1 MFKNYIKTALRNI
14 SRQKGY
20 VFINI
25 LGLAIGIASSMLIA
39 VYIFSELSYD
49 QHHHKKDRIYRVY
62 LDGKINNQE
71 MLGAWTP
78 SPMAFTVKDKFP
90 EVEEAVRINAWDETI
105 IRYEDRTFVEDAFI
119 AADSTFFKVFT
130 APLIKGNPNT
140 ALTKPHTV
148 VITQSTARK
157 IFGNQPA
164 MGKSIKVG
172 SHETYHEVTGIMKDM
187 PRTSHFDC
195 NMVGSFITSD
205 RSSQGNWL
213 SNNLA
218 TYLLL
223 ARNTSANQVED
234 KFPDLLRKN
243 AGPILEEF
251 LGLSFDEFLEKGNR
265 YAYHLQPLT
274 EIHLNPEIEGGMKPA
289 HDKKYI
295 YIFSVVALM
304 LIVIA
309 AINYM
314 NLSTAR
320 ASNRAKEVGLRKVA
334 GSTKR
339 MLVRQFLTE
348 SVIMAFMALILAVI
362 IVQVLLPYFNNLIN
376 TSLTLNYID
385 QWYYIPVLLA
395 LALLIGL
402 LAGSY
407 PAFYLAAFRP
417 TSVLS
422 GDVKSG
428 ARNKRIRSTLVV
440 SQFVISAALILG
452 TIVISRQTT
461 YMLNKDLGFDKDNL
475 LVIRRISVLE
485 DQIGTFKAE
494 VNKIPGVVNSTH
506 STMVPG
512 HPNNNN
518 AYQLESQP
526 RDETYVF
533 DTNWADEDFLDV
545 YGIEMV
551 SGRFFT
557 EDLSKDLH
565 TCIVNQKSLKDYPI
579 EDPYSER
586 ILRPGGSEEEGLQ
599 LESFQIA
606 GVLKDFHI
614 RSLHRPISPYLIL
627 PASEDQQWGYLSV
640 KVSPEGMSQTVDRI
654 EQTWKK
660 FTDNDP
666 MLYFFMDNEYASLY
680 QEEQRSSSLAVAFAV
695 LTIFI
700 ASLGLFG
707 LTSYTAEQRT
717 REIGIRKAMGSS
729 VSGIVQMIG
738 KETLRLILLALVI
751 SWPLAYYFL
760 VNWLTNYPYRVSLQP
775 WDFIATLLII
785 VVVAFITIS
794 YQTIRAARKNPA
806 HSLRYE

>member
-39 VYIFSELSYD
+39 IYIFSELSYD
-49 QHHHKKDRIYRVY
+49 HHHQKKERIYRVY

-71 MLGAWTP
+71 ILGAWTP
-78 SPMAFTVKDKFP
+78 SPMAFTVRDKFP
-90 EVEEAVRINAWDETI
+90 EVEQVVRINAWDETI
-105 IRYEDRTFVEDAFI
+105 VRYEDRTFVEDAFI
-119 AADSTFFKVFT
+119 AADSTFFEVFT

-140 ALTKPHTV
+140 ALAKPHTV

-195 NMVGSFITSD
+195 NMVGSFVTSD

-223 ARNTSANQVED
+223 AENSSAQQVED
-234 KFPDLLRKN
+234 KFPDLLREH

-265 YAYHLQPLT
+265 YSYHLQPLT
-274 EIHLNPEIEGGMKPA
+274 DIHLNPEIEGGMKTP
-289 HDKKYI
+289 HDKRYI
-295 YIFSVVALM
+295 YIFSIVALM

-320 ASNRAKEVGLRKVA
+320 ASSRAKEVGLRKVA
-334 GSTKR
+334 GSSRR
-339 MLVRQFLTE
+339 MLVSQFLVE
-348 SVIMAFMALILAVI
+348 SVVMTFMALILAVI

-376 TSLTLNYID
+376 TSLTISYID
-385 QWYYIPVLLA
+385 HWYYIPVLLA
-395 LALLIGL
+395 LALIIGL

-422 GDVKSG
+422 GDLKSG
-428 ARNKRIRSTLVV
+428 SRNKRIRSILVV

-461 YMLNKDLGFDKDNL
+461 YMLNKDLGFDKENL
-475 LVIRRISVLE
+475 IVIRRIGILE
-485 DQIGTFKAE
+485 DQIYTFKAE
-494 VNKIPGVVNSTH
+494 VNKIPGVIQASH

-533 DTNWADEDFLDV
+533 DTNWADEDFLEV
-545 YGIEMV
+545 YGIEMA
-551 SGRFFT
+551 SGRFFG

-565 TCIVNQKSLKDYPI
+565 TCIVNQKSLKDYPVD
-579 EDPYSER
+579 DPYSER
-586 ILRPGGSEEEGLQ
+586 IMRPAGNEEEGMR
-599 LESFQIA
+599 LESHQVI
-606 GVLKDFHI
+606 GVVKDFHI
-614 RSLHRPISPYLIL
+614 YSLHRPIGPYIIL
-627 PASEDQQWGYLSV
+627 PTTEDRQWGYLSV
-640 KVSPEGMSQTVDRI
+640 KLSPDNKAQTIDRI
-654 EQTWKK
+654 EETWKK
-660 FTDNDP
+660 FADNDP
-666 MLYFFMDNEYASLY
+666 MLFFFMDNEYASLY
-680 QEEQRSSSLAVAFAV
+680 KEEQRSSSLAVAFAI

-729 VSGIVQMIG
+729 VTGIVQMIA
-738 KETLRLILLALVI
+738 KETLRLILLALII
-751 SWPLAYYFL
+751 SWPIAYYFL
-760 VNWLTNYPYRVSLQP
+760 LNWLNNYPYRVSLQP
-775 WDFIATLLII
+775 MDFIATLVII
-785 VVVAFITIS
+785 VLVAFITIS

-806 HSLRYE
+806 DSLRYE

>member
-39 VYIFSELSYD
+39 IYIFSELSYD
-49 QHHHKKDRIYRVY
+49 QHHQKKDRIYRVY

-78 SPMAFTVKDKFP
+78 APLAFTVRDKYP
-90 EVEEAVRINAWDETI
+90 DVEEAVRINAWGETV
-105 IRYEDRTFVEDAFI
+105 IRYEDRTFVEDAFV
-119 AADSTFFKVFT
+119 AADSTFFDVFT
-130 APLIKGNPNT
+130 VPLIKGNPKT

-148 VITQSTARK
+148 VISETTARK
-157 IFGNQPA
+157 LFGDQPA

-172 SHETYHEVTGIMKDM
+172 SHDTYHEITGIMKDM
-187 PRTSHFDC
+187 PKTSHFDC
-195 NMVGSFITSD
+195 NMVGSFVTSD
-205 RSSQGNWL
+205 RSGNSNWL

-223 ARNTSANQVED
+223 AENVTPRQVED
-234 KFPDLLRKN
+234 KFPELLREN

-251 LGLSFDEFLEKGNR
+251 LGLSYDEFIEKGNR

-274 EIHLNPEIEGGMKPA
+274 DIHLNPDIEGGMKTP

-295 YIFSVVALM
+295 YIFSIVALM

-334 GSTKR
+334 GSTKK

-362 IVQVLLPYFNNLIN
+362 IVQVLLPFFNNLIN
-376 TSLTLNYID
+376 TSLTLNYLD
-385 QWYYIPVLLA
+385 QWYYVPVLLA
-395 LALLIGL
+395 LALAIGL

-407 PAFYLAAFRP
+407 PAFYLSAFQP

-428 ARNKRIRSTLVV
+428 AKNKRIRSILVV

-494 VNKIPGVVNSTH
+494 VNKIPGVLRSSH

-512 HPNNNN
+512 YPNNNN

-545 YGIEMV
+545 YGIEV
-551 SGRFFT
+551 AGGRYFR
-557 EDLSKDLH
+557 EDLSSDLH
-565 TCIVNQKSLKDYPI
+565 SCIVNQKSLNDYPI

-586 ILRPGGSEEEGLQ
+586 ILRPGGNEEDGMQ
-599 LESFQIA
+599 LESFQIV

-614 RSLHRPISPYLIL
+614 RSLHRPIGPYLIL

-640 KVSPEGMSQTVDRI
+640 KVSPEGMSQTVERI

-660 FTDNDP
+660 FANNDP

-680 QEEQRSSSLAVAFAV
+680 KEEQRSSSLAVAFAI

>member
-1 MFKNYIKTALRNI
+1 MFRNYIKTALRNI

-39 VYIFSELSYD
+39 IYIFSELSYD
-49 QHHHKKDRIYRVY
+49 QHQEHKDRIYRVY
-62 LDGKINNQE
+62 LDGRINNQE
-71 MLGAWTP
+71 LLGAWTP
-78 SPMAFTVKDKFP
+78 APLAFTVRDKYP
-90 EVEEAVRINAWDETI
+90 EVEQAARLNAWGETV
-105 IRYEDRTFVEDAFI
+105 IRYKDRTFVEDAFV
-119 AADSTFFKVFT
+119 AADSTFFEIFT
-130 APLIKGNPNT
+130 APLVKGNPQT

-148 VITQSTARK
+148 VISESTARK
-157 IFGNQPA
+157 IFGEEPA
-164 MGKSIKVG
+164 MGKTIKVG
-172 SHETYHEVTGIMKDM
+172 NHETYHEVTGIMKDM
-187 PRTSHFDC
+187 PETSHLKC
-195 NMVGSFITSD
+195 NMVGSFVTSD
-205 RSSQGNWL
+205 RSNNDNWL
-213 SNNLA
+213 SNNLN
-218 TYLLL
+218 TYFLLDEK
-223 ARNTSANQVED
+223 ANPNAVEE
-234 KFPDLLRKN
+234 KFPDLLREN

-265 YAYHLQPLT
+265 YAYYLQPLT
-274 EIHLNPEIEGGMKPA
+274 DIHLNPDIEGGMKTP

-295 YIFSVVALM
+295 YIFSIVALM

-339 MLVRQFLTE
+339 MLVRQFLVE
-348 SVIMAFMALILAVI
+348 SVIMSFMALILAVA
-362 IVQVLLPYFNNLIN
+362 IVHFLLPYFNNLIH
-376 TSLTLNYID
+376 TSLTLNYLES
-385 QWYYIPVLLA
+385 WYYIPVLVA
-395 LALLIGL
+395 LALMIGL

-407 PAFYLAAFRP
+407 PAFYLSAFQP

-428 ARNKRIRSTLVV
+428 AKNKRIRSTLVV

-452 TIVISRQTT
+452 TIVISRQTS

-475 LVIRRISVLE
+475 LVIRRIGVLD
-485 DQIGTFKAE
+485 DQIATFKAE
-494 VNKIPGVVNSTH
+494 VSKLAGVVGATH

-518 AYQLESQP
+518 AYQIESQP

-533 DTNWADEDFLDV
+533 DTNWADADFLQV
-545 YGIEMV
+545 YGIELNG
-551 SGRFFT
+551 GRYFRD
-557 EDLSKDLH
+557 DLDSDA
-565 TCIVNQKSLKDYPI
+565 TSCIVNQKSLKDYPI
-579 EDPYSER
+579 DDPYSER
-586 ILRPGGSEEEGLQ
+586 ILRPGGSEEEGM
-599 LESFQIA
+599 EMEPYKVV
-606 GVLKDFHI
+606 GVVKDFHI
-614 RSLHRPISPYLIL
+614 KSLHQPIGPYVIL
-627 PASEDQQWGYLSV
+627 PQSEDRQWGYLSV
-640 KVSPEGMSQTVDRI
+640 KLSPEGMSQTVERI
-654 EQTWKK
+654 EQKWKE
-660 FTDNDP
+660 FADNDP

-680 QEEQRSSSLAVAFAV
+680 KEEQRSSSLAVAFAV

-717 REIGIRKAMGSS
+717 REIGIRKAMGST
-729 VSGIVQMIG
+729 VGGIVQMIG

-760 VNWLTNYPYRVSLQP
+760 INWLNNYPYRVSLQP
-775 WDFIATLLII
+775 LDFISTLVII

>member
-130 APLIKGNPNT
+130 APLIKGNPRT

-148 VITQSTARK
+148 VITESTARK

-195 NMVGSFITSD
+195 NMVGSFVTSD

-234 KFPDLLRKN
+234 KFPDLLREN

-274 EIHLNPEIEGGMKPA
+274 DIHLNPEIEGGMKPA

-339 MLVRQFLTE
+339 MLVGQFLTE

-565 TCIVNQKSLKDYPI
+565 ICIVNQKSLKDYPI

-586 ILRPGGSEEEGLQ
+586 ILRPGGNEEEGMQ

-614 RSLHRPISPYLIL
+614 RSLHRPIGPYLIL

-640 KVSPEGMSQTVDRI
+640 KVSPEGMSQTVERI

>member
-195 NMVGSFITSD
+195 NMVGSFVTSD

-274 EIHLNPEIEGGMKPA
+274 DIHLNPEIEGGMKPA

-440 SQFVISAALILG
+440 SQFVISAALILS

-485 DQIGTFKAE
+485 DQIGIFKAE

-586 ILRPGGSEEEGLQ
+586 ILRPGGNEEEGLQ

-614 RSLHRPISPYLIL
+614 RSLHRPIGPYLIL